1 MKANEAKYTQTE
13 RLLRCEVCNKPMQA
27 PYGSW
32 RGGDG
37 SCSKRCEQLLAERK
51 ANEINAR
58 FTSPS
63 G

>member
-1 MKANEAKYTQTE
+1 MKATQAKYTQTE
-13 RLLRCEVCNKPMQA
+13 RLLRCEVCNKPMSA

-37 SCSKRCEQLLAERK
+37 SCSKRCEIILAGRK
-51 ANEINAR
+51 EDEKNAR